1 MAKKKS
7 LTVIAQNQ
15 GLIMTD
21 EGLLIPGRLLRK
33 MGEKIAVT
41 FSPRLIVISS
51 RSSSTLERKPKKADR

>member
-1 MAKKKS
+1 
-7 LTVIAQNQ
+7 
-15 GLIMTD
+15 MTD

-51 RSSSTLERKPKKADR
+51 RPSSTLERKPKKADRRVSTTKDGQ